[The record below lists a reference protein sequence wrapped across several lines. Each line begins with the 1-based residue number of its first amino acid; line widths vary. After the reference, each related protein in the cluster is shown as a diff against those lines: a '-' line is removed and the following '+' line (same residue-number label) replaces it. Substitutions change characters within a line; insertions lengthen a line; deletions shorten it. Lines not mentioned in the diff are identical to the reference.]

1 MPKTFKCEICGKETN
16 IFDSFTKHGKW
27 LCHDCAYSKSC
38 KICGR
43 LTPPAEI
50 CQFRG
55 YDTCADCAFPIGG
68 IKEYRT
74 FKEKLAE
81 LNALNE
87 AEHKRADRN
96 RRLKILAAGSLVFL
110 GMIALALLLLGR
122 LENIP
127 KAAETA
133 LVACPAITAI
143 CTAVGALRKKE
154 FIPITETE
162 YYNSKYSAYR

>member
-27 LCHDCAYSKSC
+27 LCHDCAYSKNC

-68 IKEYRT
+68 IKEYLA

-81 LNALNE
+81 LNALSE
-87 AEHKRADRN
+87 AEHKRADRK
-96 RRLKILAAGSLVFL
+96 RRLKILAGGSLVSL
-110 GMIALALLLLGR
+110 VMIALAFLLFGK

-127 KAAETA
+127 KAGEIAIA
-133 LVACPAITAI
+133 VCPAVTVIFTAAK
-143 CTAVGALRKKE
+143 TLRKKE
-154 FIPITETE
+154 FIPMTETE
-162 YYNSKYSAYR
+162 YYNSKYSSYN